1 MLWDAN
7 GILLDVSSRSSGEGK
22 EVFHT
27 AQKIQAKFNVFCLM
41 PSLL

>member
-22 EVFHT
+22 EVFSYS
-27 AQKIQAKFNVFCLM
+27 AEDPGKF
-41 PSLL
+41 

>member
-22 EVFHT
+22 EAFSYS
-27 AQKIQAKFNVFCLM
+27 AEDPGKF
-41 PSLL
+41 